1 MDELLAAVADCDT
14 ETIAEC
20 LDAGADLH
28 HVGLIHEAVS
38 TDDMQV
44 VTLLL
49 GRGAQVNQRDA
60 NGRTPLHCAQSR
72 GVADVLLRSGADVTA
87 RDASG
92 LTPVEERRAFGVR
105 GLSEVADFIHS
116 WRGKTDLKPRNVDE
130 ILKEE
135 TAIRDEISRLQ
146 SAVSQ
151 MSGQAAPGS
160 GRRWSV
166 GFRLSNAEAGK
177 LLAELASAGEEDAAA
192 LAAAVPAGSGAPPA
206 VELTSA

>member
-92 LTPVEERRAFGVR
+92 LT
-105 GLSEVADFIHS
+105 LST
-116 WRGKTDLKPRNVDE
+116 WWLKLVSYTCSIVYNLEKEYPFSTYAE
-130 ILKEE
+130 SAIL
-135 TAIRDEISRLQ
+135 AIESTTVLVLV
-146 SAVSQ
+146 AVS
-151 MSGQAAPGS
+151 
-160 GRRWSV
+160 
-166 GFRLSNAEAGK
+166 FAGGGCH
-177 LLAELASAGEEDAAA
+177 LPSAIENPSRKGPWWLGVLEGCCSWLVVEDEGCCCW
-192 LAAAVPAGSGAPPA
+192 LV
-206 VELTSA
+206 